1 MAGLWHRGR
10 MTYWLNLFIVET
22 WREFKDA
29 GGTLSG
35 FSGRRWNT
43 AQRLQPGDR
52 LRPIT
57 GTGTG

>member
-1 MAGLWHRGR
+1 
-10 MTYWLNLFIVET
+10 MTYWLNLFTVET
-22 WREFKDA
+22 WWEFKDA